1 MASEA
6 LGNMIT
12 NTIDKGSNIAGDQ
25 NQELGIKILPARV
38 VKGGSITDQDSDFYK
53 DISSLRGIQFE
64 SLVDFNNGRTT
75 SGTAQ
80 SLFPHITSPPLEGEI
95 VFIIVNGSNRG
106 NFDFFYISSLNLYN
120 NGTYNPD
127 VPKFNLDKDDNIP
140 MGKGI
145 TETNLDKLRKL
156 LLSPG
161 DTSLEGR
168 FGNTI
173 RLGNS
178 NKLKINKENIDT
190 PYKGE
195 ENSPIIII
203 RNGQKETDSLDP
215 LFEDINKDNSSIYL
229 TKGQTIPIDV
239 ISTNMQTFKIEGVK
253 TTNSDNTLTFNLNPG
268 NINENDISAVIAD
281 NTPLPDESREY
292 NEGDHDYE
300 ENVPKSEQI
309 DNENKESDQVFIPI
323 GSPEQISGESTS
335 DPTFSDSGGSAGN
348 STLVEIYKGYEIK
361 KRIAT
366 TDFGE
371 RYTELFINSTEEDL
385 VPAVVN
391 IDITGESNALE
402 SLKFTIDIKLE
413 P

>member
-1 MASEA
+1 MASEP

-12 NTIDKGSNIAGDQ
+12 NTVDKGSNTAGDQ

-53 DISSLRGIQFE
+53 DTSSLRGIQFE

-75 SGTAQ
+75 SGMAQ
-80 SLFPHITSPPLEGEI
+80 SLFSHITSPPLEGEI

-127 VPKFNLDKDDNIP
+127 VPKFRLDKDDNIP

-203 RNGQKETDSLDP
+203 RNGQKETDSLNP

-239 ISTNMQTFKIEGVK
+239 ISENMQTFKTEESK
-253 TTNSDNTLTFNLNPG
+253 TTNSNNTPTFDLSPA
-268 NINENDISAVIAD
+268 NINENDVSAVIVD
-281 NTPLPDESREY
+281 NTPLPDESKEY

-300 ENVPKSEQI
+300 ENISKSEQI
-309 DNENKESDQVFIPI
+309 DEENQESDQVFVPI
-323 GSPEQISGESTS
+323 GSQDQIT
-335 DPTFSDSGGSAGN
+335 
-348 STLVEIYKGYEIK
+348 
-361 KRIAT
+361 
-366 TDFGE
+366 
-371 RYTELFINSTEEDL
+371 
-385 VPAVVN
+385 
-391 IDITGESNALE
+391 
-402 SLKFTIDIKLE
+402 
-413 P
+413 